1 MPERDLELLTEAALA
16 AGEIALKY
24 FRADPENWDKGDNQ
38 GPVSVADLEIDR
50 MLNAELRAARPDYGW
65 LSEETE
71 DNADRL
77 NHDQVFIIDP
87 IDGTRSFIAGHENF
101 SHSLAIVTN
110 GVVTAAV
117 VHLPAKDMIF
127 TAFAGG
133 GAFMNGDPISNSAR
147 DTEEGARILAAG
159 SQFKPELWKGNPPPV
174 ERHFRSSLA
183 YRLCLVANGRFD
195 GMVTLRP
202 AWEWDIAAGDL
213 IGQEAGASTGTR
225 RGQAARY
232 NNADPR
238 VDGLISAAPAVY
250 KGLLGRL

>member
-1 MPERDLELLTEAALA
+1 LPERDLKLLTDAAIA
-16 AGEIALKY
+16 AGVIALKY

-50 MLNAELRAARPDYGW
+50 MLKAELRAARPDYGW

-71 DNADRL
+71 DTAERL
-77 NHDQVFIIDP
+77 DYDQVFIIDP

-101 SHSLAIVTN
+101 SHSLAIATG

-117 VHLPAKDMIF
+117 VHLPAKDMTF

-133 GAFMNGDPISNSAR
+133 GAFMNGEPISNSDR
-147 DTEEGARILAAG
+147 DTEEGARILAA
-159 SQFKPELWKGNPPPV
+159 KPMLVPELWNNDPPPI

-195 GMVTLRP
+195 GMLTLRP
-202 AWEWDIAAGDL
+202 TWEWDIAAGDL
-213 IGQEAGASTGTR
+213 IGQEAGAKVGTK
-225 RGQAARY
+225 RGEAPRY

-238 VDGLISAAPAVY
+238 VDGIISAAPVVY
-250 KGLLGRL
+250 DGLLGRL